1 MAEWQTE
8 ALRFFSQTFNISTSL
23 FIFLIYYLTQGYDI
37 PVGWTILYS
46 IPSTH
51 LLSPLFAQKTNELI
65 PERWQTKE
73 EHDQYPEE
81 DDNVIF
87 DQELGEK
94 LKSKER
100 FHYIPFGA
108 GHRRCV
114 GKEFALLCMRVF
126 IMEVV
131 RTGKL
136 QLVNGFPEIKTCPFV
151 YPKDNL
157 PLWFEKSRCW
167 GEWANKILSYT
178 ILYYIYYF
186 YILFILIW
194 IIFIPKIYIFF
205 ATSRMFVGV
214 SDDTC
219 DVLYLT

>member
-1 MAEWQTE
+1 M
-8 ALRFFSQTFNISTSL
+8 LCYS
-23 FIFLIYYLTQGYDI
+23 QGYDI

-51 LLSPLFAQKTNELI
+51 QLSPLFAQKTNELI

-73 EHDQYPEE
+73 EDDKRFDDE
-81 DDNVIF
+81 DDFGGLKLN
-87 DQELGEK
+87 ER

-114 GKEFALLCMRVF
+114 GKQFALLCMRVF
-126 IMEVV
+126 IIEVV

-136 QLVNGFPEIKTCPFV
+136 RLVNGFPEIRTCPFV

-157 PLWFEKSRCW
+157 PLWFEKSRQ
-167 GEWANKILSYT
+167 
-178 ILYYIYYF
+178 
-186 YILFILIW
+186 
-194 IIFIPKIYIFF
+194 
-205 ATSRMFVGV
+205 
-214 SDDTC
+214 
-219 DVLYLT
+219 